1 MIKSPEQEL
10 FDYVGY
16 SSEVLGYD
24 TYDHLPM
31 EAENAAYPFVTIDG
45 VTTVPVPNK
54 SVIGAELNLTVNVWG
69 NQDQR
74 LTVDTMATALL
85 MIGAKR
91 FSTAHYRFKG
101 VMGGSSVQ
109 MIQDTS
115 VPDTL
120 LHHAIVQMKF
130 RLI

>member
-1 MIKSPEQEL
+1 MKSPQQEL
-10 FDYVGY
+10 YDHVGGY
-16 SSEVLGYD
+16 SQSLGYD

-31 EAENAAYPFVTIDG
+31 QSENAPYPFVQVDG

-54 SVIGAELNLTVNVWG
+54 SAIGAELSLTVNVWG
-69 NQDQR
+69 NQEQR
-74 LTVDTMATALL
+74 LDVDTMATALL

-101 VMGGSSVQ
+101 VIGGSSVQ

-120 LHHAIVQMKF
+120 LHRAIVQMKF